1 MKMVGIDIDALRTQA
16 QTLRDQLT
24 GIETIIRIASENG
37 VTLPEQP
44 RFAKGIPL
52 QPPVRNGEA
61 EETPRGT
68 YVNIGARKAV
78 TLALH
83 TGPASHREIS
93 RALVWDTSKV
103 KEVLSSMITAG
114 LVSVSEGGIAALTD
128 KGTITAQWFVANPQ
142 YVTYQPKRV
151 AATA

>member
-1 MKMVGIDIDALRTQA
+1 MKMVGIDIDALKAQA
-16 QTLRDQLT
+16 VTLRDQLT

-37 VTLPEQP
+37 VTL
-44 RFAKGIPL
+44 AADSMKSVKGGPL
-52 QPPVRNGEA
+52 QPPARLA
-61 EETPRGT
+61 ESEERR
-68 YVNIGARKAV
+68 YVNVGARKAV

-103 KEVLSSMITAG
+103 KEVLSSMIAGG
-114 LVSVSEGGIAALTD
+114 LVSVSDGGIAALTD
-128 KGTITAQWFVANPQ
+128 KGTETAHWFVAHPH

-151 AATA
+151 AP